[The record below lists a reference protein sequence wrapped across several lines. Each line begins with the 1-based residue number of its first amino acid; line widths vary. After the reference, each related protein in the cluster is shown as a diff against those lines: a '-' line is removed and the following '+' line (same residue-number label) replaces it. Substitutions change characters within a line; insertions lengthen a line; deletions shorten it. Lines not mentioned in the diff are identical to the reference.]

1 MVLQIDNYRGKIK
14 IFTSTHIQ
22 FSNIGTTK
30 KMCLDMN
37 SSNSYD
43 IALKKTRYYKL
54 GNLELTFLDDSG
66 NETVSFKK
74 VD

>member
-1 MVLQIDNYRGKIK
+1 
-14 IFTSTHIQ
+14 
-22 FSNIGTTK
+22 
-30 KMCLDMN
+30 MN
-37 SSNSYD
+37 SSNSYN
-43 IALKKTRYYKL
+43 IALKTTRYYKL